1 MRKLRP
7 KTGAVDAPTGRTAG
21 ARLPAAVTWVAPT
34 QQETEAEAQEFAL
47 EWIAAWNSHD
57 LDRILRHYADDVEVT
72 SPLVE
77 TVLGPGKVTLRGK
90 AAVRAYWATALSKYP
105 DLRFR
110 LYRAYAGPRSVV
122 LHYQSVQA
130 LVSAECME
138 FDDDGRVRRVLA
150 HYAMGPDPAAA

>member
-1 MRKLRP
+1 M
-7 KTGAVDAPTGRTAG
+7 
-21 ARLPAAVTWVAPT
+21 
-34 QQETEAEAQEFAL
+34 TEAEAQEFAL

-77 TVLGPGKVTLRGK
+77 TVLGPGKVTVRGK
-90 AAVRAYWATALSKYP
+90 GALRAYWATALSKYP